1 MIEAGRRRGRFLL
14 VIRYL
19 ALSVASLASIGP
31 LAYMMIVSFQ
41 RNDFVLRGPIDLLT
55 GEFTIDNYVQVWQE
69 GDMAVA
75 FANSLLVALA
85 TTLVTLLFASM
96 MAYALARFEFPGRR
110 IVLGLILIELM
121 VPAIM
126 LLIPQFL
133 LARDLHLLD
142 SRLGLVLFYVGGN
155 LAFITF
161 LLLGFFRGI
170 PTELED
176 AMRVDGAGAWRR
188 YVSLILP
195 ISRPALATAAIFA
208 FLGSWDEYVWA
219 LTIIN
224 DPAQRTLPVGIA
236 LLSGAHMT
244 DWGLTFAA
252 SVIAL
257 VPVLVVFLV
266 FQRQFVNGIISGAL
280 KS

>member
-1 MIEAGRRRGRFLL
+1 MIETRSRGRAVL
-14 VIRYL
+14 VARYL
-19 ALSVASLASIGP
+19 ALTIASLASIGP
-31 LAYMMIVSFQ
+31 LVYMVLVSLK
-41 RNDFVLRGPIDLLT
+41 RNAFVLRGPADLFE
-55 GEFTIDNYVQVWQE
+55 GEFTLDNYAQVWQE
-69 GDMAVA
+69 GDIAVG
-75 FANSLLVALA
+75 FANSVVVAVV
-85 TTLVTLLFASM
+85 TTFLTLLLASM

-110 IVLGLILIELM
+110 IVLGLILVELM

-170 PTELED
+170 PAELED

-195 ISRPALATAAIFA
+195 VSRPALATAAIFA

-236 LLSGAHMT
+236 LLSGTHMT

-257 VPVLVVFLV
+257 VPVLIVFLV